1 MGKKRI
7 FEVARELGYTNRDL
21 IDKLQKLGFDVKSH
35 SSSVDADEVKRLL
48 DKAEAERRAKTDE
61 RRISRGVIRRRP
73 KDSDERPGVAESAHG
88 ASVDDDDSS
97 LETSPALALG
107 STSLPSNAEAQ
118 GEAEAAPESVV
129 AASSDVESG
138 TAHAFVSEVVDAGAS
153 AIEGGASGGAVE
165 AATAADPEA
174 GVAATAAADALAT
187 AGATSDGHGP
197 DDKIEG
203 VSGTSLPAAEQA
215 TSAEVTPVLAETM
228 VNVESSQALASQGVA
243 GSDSVEGVASVG
255 SAAAADQ
262 GPSPVVASARGAR
275 DAAPN
280 ETERAREKTSSQSDD
295 DDDEPRRERREAR
308 MARPDRK
315 RDESY
320 DEEEEKPEVED
331 FGISEF
337 DFMGVERPEKEAR
350 VAPPPPS
357 TVVAVKKT
365 EELAKGK
372 IVRTIDPSVL
382 KARLGASKRPEP
394 PKDWG
399 RPAPEVEVAA
409 SPKRELEV
417 RKDASGKHRELVD
430 VRKEAA
436 KGKAGGRSARRR
448 EELSAKD
455 LLEVRRG
462 QVYYPAPN
470 RKRVKGAKK
479 VVRRPDAAE
488 ANRKPIEIGDA
499 ITAAQLS
506 QQMSLK
512 ASQVISWLVRHGVMA
527 SMNQPLDHDTAATVC
542 QEFGYEVQSL
552 QFDEE
557 RHLSGVSLKEARAGH
572 DEDNSS
578 SRAPVVTV
586 MGHVD
591 HGKTSLLDYIRHTN
605 VAGGEAGG
613 ITQRIAGYQVTTS
626 RGPVT
631 FLDTPGHAAFSQM
644 RARGANVTDIVVL
657 VVAADDGVM
666 PQTLEAIDHAK
677 SAHVPIIVAMN
688 KIDKPEA
695 NPDRV
700 LQQLAD
706 QGLLVED
713 WGGEVLWKRVSAK
726 TGEGVEDLLE
736 QIALQAEIMELKA
749 NPDAPAVGVVVEAHL
764 DKGRGPVATVLI
776 KEGTLRP
783 SEIVV
788 VGENIGKVRAMLV
801 DGGRPTKEAVPST
814 PVEILGLDG
823 VPNPGE
829 ELRVAESLS
838 DAKLLAAH
846 RRERRR
852 TVELGERSTSSL
864 QDLYDRI
871 KAGEQKELRIIV
883 KADAQG
889 SAEAVRAALAALSTE
904 KVKVLV
910 ISAAVGAIVESDVE
924 FARASDAIVLG
935 FGVRP
940 DTKALK
946 SARSMDVDVRTYD
959 IIYEAV
965 DEVRK
970 AMEGLLSP
978 VAKERYLGRAEV
990 RQTFSV
996 PKVGTVA
1003 GCIIVDG
1010 VVARRASIRLLRDSK
1025 PVYEGKLASLKR
1037 FKDDVREVKEGL
1049 ECGMGIDRFN
1059 DIKVGDIIES
1069 FEVIQVQATLDD
1081 VVKEDRPT
1089 A

>member
-73 KDSDERPGVAESAHG
+73 KDADDRPGAGENAQASSTDEDESG
-88 ASVDDDDSS
+88 LDGS
-97 LETSPALALG
+97 ELAGDG
-107 STSLPSNAEAQ
+107 STSFDLSDSADGYSADAED
-118 GEAEAAPESVV
+118 GVPDVLV
-129 AASSDVESG
+129 AASRDEEDV
-138 TAHAFVSEVVDAGAS
+138 
-153 AIEGGASGGAVE
+153 GGAEDAASESVGEELVGADGQSHDEALEATQTSELE
-165 AATAADPEA
+165 AAEAPAA
-174 GVAATAAADALAT
+174 GVA
-187 AGATSDGHGP
+187 
-197 DDKIEG
+197 
-203 VSGTSLPAAEQA
+203 
-215 TSAEVTPVLAETM
+215 PVLAETT
-228 VNVESSQALASQGVA
+228 VLGESSREVAPESAQA
-243 GSDSVEGVASVG
+243 SDSVALAVPDAEPQAAS
-255 SAAAADQ
+255 SAAL
-262 GPSPVVASARGAR
+262 PARGAQEASLAEP
-275 DAAPN
+275 DLGEA
-280 ETERAREKTSSQSDD
+280 TTTARS

-308 MARPDRK
+308 VARPDRK

-337 DFMGVERPEKEAR
+337 DFINIKRPEKEAR

-399 RPAPEVEVAA
+399 RPTPEVEVAA

-436 KGKAGGRSARRR
+436 KGKSGRSARRR
-448 EELSAKD
+448 DELSAKD

-479 VVRRPDAAE
+479 VVRRPDLAE

-499 ITAAQLS
+499 ITVAQLS

-557 RHLSGVSLKEARAGH
+557 RHLSGVSLKAARAGH

-666 PQTLEAIDHAK
+666 PQTLEAIEHAK
-677 SAHVPIIVAMN
+677 SAEVPIIIAMN

-695 NPDRV
+695 NTDRV

-726 TGEGVEDLLE
+726 TGEGVEELLE
-736 QIALQAEIMELKA
+736 QIALQSEIMELKA
-749 NPDAPAVGVVVEAHL
+749 NQDAPAVGVVVEAHL

-776 KEGTLRP
+776 KEGTLRTG
-783 SEIVV
+783 EIVV

-801 DGGRPTKEAVPST
+801 DGGRQTKEALPST

-889 SAEAVRAALAALSTE
+889 SAEAVRAALSALSTE

-910 ISAAVGAIVESDVE
+910 ITAAVGAIVESDVE

-1025 PVYEGKLASLKR
+1025 PVYEGKLSSLKR

-1059 DIKVGDIIES
+1059 DIKVGDVIES
-1069 FEVIQVQATLDD
+1069 FEMIQVQATLDD
-1081 VVKEDRPT
+1081 AVKEDRPT